1 MLQIKKEENKEIK
14 PKRNTQTHIN
24 THSISTNVLVLCGF
38 WFMGLNFEEGEEK
51 EKKVEGMGATSA
63 GKMILNY
70 IKIKIK
76 NNIIIMW
83 GLREPSRNLWSLWL
97 RFKERKE
104 HVAFPC
110 QPTTPTAILNPFFL
124 AFYYLLRSSTRAC
137 RLQLYLPVL
146 PSTRH
151 FICGLVAFP
160 LISKELDHL
169 VSSSKSAII
178 YLLLF

>member
-51 EKKVEGMGATSA
+51 EKKGEGMGATSA